1 VTGGVLR
8 EAGAAGRRVTTEYRG
23 GLAALSHPL
32 STPEGERVAI
42 AATWT
47 IAGTAVTSS
56 ASLTTISNTGYKRDL
71 VITNGGP
78 SALYIGLGSGVT
90 AATTIN
96 SFQIPSG
103 GSLILSQCQ
112 VPQGA
117 ILYGV
122 SAGTSAT
129 YVGFGSNVSYV

>member
-1 VTGGVLR
+1 M
-8 EAGAAGRRVTTEYRG
+8 
-23 GLAALSHPL
+23 
-32 STPEGERVAI
+32 AI

-47 IAGTAVTSS
+47 VNGTAVTTS

-78 SALYIGLGSGVT
+78 SNLFIGLGSGVT
-90 AATTIN
+90 AATTLN

-103 GSLILSQCQ
+103 GSLILTQCQ
-112 VPQGA
+112 VPAGGV
-117 ILYGV
+117 IYGV

-129 YVGFGSNVSYV
+129 FIGFGSLVNYT

>member
-1 VTGGVLR
+1 M
-8 EAGAAGRRVTTEYRG
+8 
-23 GLAALSHPL
+23 
-32 STPEGERVAI
+32 AI
-42 AATWT
+42 AATWV
-47 IAGTAVTSS
+47 INGTAVTTS

-78 SALYIGLGSGVT
+78 SALYVGLGSGVT

-96 SFQIPSG
+96 SFQVPSG
-103 GSLILSQCQ
+103 GSVILTQCQ

-129 YVGFGSNVSYV
+129 SVGYASLVNYT